1 LDLYFFELD
10 LQIEFG
16 VLNLE
21 GLAGDALSV
30 LFLILQIVFGK
41 NKLQPQ
47 THPPPPPH
55 THTNCCAA
63 KTGSFL
69 FKQAR
74 RPVLILLKQ
83 TRFVHELRI
92 LLSSKFIKKNNFP
105 VRHTSLDVEGLHII
119 VVGLGFG
126 FSCGIG
132 SPLQIIGCFSI
143 LKS

>member
-47 THPPPPPH
+47 THPPPPH
-55 THTNCCAA
+55 THTHN
-63 KTGSFL
+63 
-69 FKQAR
+69 
-74 RPVLILLKQ
+74 LLKQ